1 MCIRD
6 RSYFQ
11 TMLQNFDTPF
21 GKYFVEIGDGLIRH
35 AYFGEFDTNSDV
47 TQTDDQAMSKL
58 HRYCSPFRLQ
68 PKGTPFQLRV
78 WKCISGITSGKTS
91 TYKEIACRL
100 GCSSAVRAVASAIS
114 RNPIAY
120 LIPCHRIIRSDGE
133 TGGYRWSSSRKKMIL
148 NHENIQ
154 EKFRSV

>member
-1 MCIRD
+1 
-6 RSYFQ
+6 
-11 TMLQNFDTPF
+11 MLRNFDTPF

-35 AYFGEFDTNSDV
+35 AYFGEFDACSDIM
-47 TQTDDQAMSKL
+47 QTGDQAMSKL
-58 HRYCSPFRLQ
+58 HRYCSPLPLQ
-68 PKGTPFQLRV
+68 PKGTPFQLQV
-78 WKCISGITSGKTS
+78 WKCIGGITSGKTA

-133 TGGYRWSSSRKKMIL
+133 IGGYRWSSSRKKKIL
-148 NHENIQ
+148 NFESIRA
-154 EKFRSV
+154 KSGSR